1 MHPLRALP
9 LVSALAC
16 SICVQGQ
23 TPPPP
28 LSALAPAKAGEPIH
42 FRFQAPAGVQWAMV
56 FYRAMGEGEFRS
68 MALHPD
74 SGGLTAVLP
83 ADEIGGQRV
92 EYYLAYRGSDGVKYV
107 PEDAPGTMASLELK
121 VDPNSV
127 AAGSK
132 AKHKVPFRVEAS
144 LEQQIY
150 HSQKVDNERTFFSS
164 GQVALG
170 YEMEAGEH
178 RLSVNTRVAYQDQP
192 MPGQSHWSMGELRG
206 LYAYGDH
213 RVQLGD
219 MALQESEFTV
229 GGAGRRGLDYLYDDH
244 TFYAH
249 AFAVNT
255 QQLGGFRGLAWP
267 VKGTELFGG
276 AVGYAWLQGRVKSK
290 LVFLTGRDDPSQGVN
305 IGAAPFMTR
314 REGTTAALTLE
325 AALLDYRLSLNG
337 EYART
342 DFDRDLDDAEG
353 KIQDQA
359 WRLGGAWNERSYSL
373 RASYRQ
379 IGRDFGTLGYSV
391 MEGDRRGMDG
401 GFSLNLN
408 PSWSLNASVTSERNN
423 PDADPLESRARNDVQ
438 SLDAQWMAREGLT
451 LKAGLSRAEQEAA
464 NPQGALVPFANSKRG
479 GIFAGLDWA
488 LGAKGALAFSVQFD
502 KLEGTGDSPSTGRS
516 TTLMLGGAFQ
526 EADRVRLAPTFSYS
540 KSTDD
545 LTGLDSKVASAFLN
559 ADITLLRKWLNLGLN
574 GGYNRLE
581 APGMEA
587 MTSTNADASLQFFL
601 TPYLERKFH
610 RGQAILALRFRYT
623 RVQTLPEADR
633 RASLTLNFSF

>member
-9 LVSALAC
+9 RVSALAC
-16 SICVQGQ
+16 SLCVQGQ
-23 TPPPP
+23 TPPPL
-28 LSALAPAKAGEPIH
+28 LSAVAPAKAGEPIH

-56 FYRAMGEGEFRS
+56 FYRAQGEGEFRS
-68 MALHPD
+68 MALRPE
-74 SGGLTAVLP
+74 SGGLTATLP
-83 ADEIGGQRV
+83 ANEIGGLRV
-92 EYYLAYRGSDGVKYV
+92 EYYLAYRGPEGVKYV
-107 PEDAPGTMASLELK
+107 PEDAPGTMASLDLK
-121 VDPNSV
+121 ADPNSL

-132 AKHKVPFRVEAS
+132 PKHKVPFRVEAS

-170 YEMEAGEH
+170 YELEAGEH
-178 RLSVNTRVAYQDQP
+178 HLSVNTRVAYQDQP
-192 MPGQSHWSMGELRG
+192 MPGRSHWSMGELRG
-206 LYAYGDH
+206 LYAYRDH

-229 GGAGRRGLDYLYDDH
+229 GGTGRRGLDYLYDDH
-244 TFYAH
+244 IFYAH
-249 AFAVNT
+249 AFAVGT

-276 AVGYAWLQGRVKSK
+276 AVGYAWLQGQVKSK

-314 REGTTAALTLE
+314 REGSTAALSLE

-337 EYART
+337 EFART
-342 DFDRDLDDAEG
+342 DYDRDLDDAEG

-359 WRLGGAWNERSYSL
+359 WRLGGAWNERSYSF

-379 IGRDFGTLGYSV
+379 IGRGFGTLGYPV
-391 MEGDRRGMDG
+391 MEGDRRGVDG

-423 PDADPLESRARNDVQ
+423 PNADPLESRARNDVQ
-438 SLDAQWMAREGLT
+438 SLDAQWLATTGLT

-464 NPQGALVPFANSKRG
+464 SPQGSLVPFANSKRG
-479 GIFAGLDWA
+479 GVFAGLDWA
-488 LGAKGALAFSVQFD
+488 LGAKGALALSVQLD
-502 KLEGTGDSPSTGRS
+502 KLEGTGDSTSTGRS
-516 TTLMLGGAFQ
+516 TTFMLGGAFQ
-526 EADRVRLAPTFSYS
+526 EPDRVRLAPTFSYS

-581 APGMEA
+581 APGLEA

-601 TPYLERKFH
+601 TPYLERQFH